1 MSTAKIIRI
10 AKEILLYYGLIVEEN
25 KVSMLELVLEMDDEV
40 LDTDVIAPASE
51 D

>member
-25 KVSMLELVLEMDDEV
+25 NLSL
-40 LDTDVIAPASE
+40 I
-51 D
+51 